1 MTDASR
7 NPKEKISDAG
17 PDRKRGREIVEHL
30 RRAGGGNYR
39 LTTEEI
45 MKMTRGE
52 DWGTGRLEEGD
63 GDPVDLD
70 VLGESAKRSQS
81 E

>member
-1 MTDASR
+1 MTGASR
-7 NPKEKISDAG
+7 DPKEKVSNKA

-30 RRAGGGNYR
+30 RKAGGGNYR
-39 LTTEEI
+39 LTTDEI
-45 MKMTRGE
+45 MKLTRGE

-70 VLGESAKRSQS
+70 VL
-81 E
+81 

>member
-1 MTDASR
+1 MTGANR
-7 NPKEKISDAG
+7 NPNEKVSNAE
-17 PDRKRGREIVEHL
+17 PDRKRGREIVERL
-30 RRAGGGNYR
+30 RRAGGGKYR

-63 GDPVDLD
+63 GNPVDLE
-70 VLGESAKRSQS
+70 ESPKGSQS

>member
-7 NPKEKISDAG
+7 NSKEKVSDAG
-17 PDRKRGREIVEHL
+17 PDRKRGREIVERL

-45 MKMTRGE
+45 MKLTRGE

-70 VLGESAKRSQS
+70 GLEKSPKGSQS